1 MFLYGAWLLFLLLA
15 GLEICSSKTVIMKNV
30 LTAEA
35 SVTIDASASKV
46 WKALTSPEK
55 VKKYL
60 MGTNVSTD
68 WKEGSPISYEGE
80 YNGKK
85 YRDKGVIKKAEP
97 GKILQSTYWSSM
109 GGKEDKPEN
118 YNLVTYELDEEDGKT
133 VVHLTQDN
141 VQSEK
146 EKEHVTENWKN
157 VLEKLKSV
165 VEE

>member
-1 MFLYGAWLLFLLLA
+1 
-15 GLEICSSKTVIMKNV
+15 MKND

-35 SVTIDASASKV
+35 TVTIDASPSKV

-85 YRDKGVIKKAEP
+85 YHDKGVIKKAEP

-109 GGKEDKPEN
+109 GGKADKPEN
-118 YNLVTYELDEEDGKT
+118 YNLVTYELDEQDGKT
-133 VVHLTQDN
+133 IVHLTQDN

-165 VEE
+165 VEESLPAQG